1 MKIRYKRLHL
11 RGIFIFGLFW
21 LILGIISIT
30 NDSENY
36 FNYGYL
42 LASLLYFGNYLF
54 KSKNQY
60 LTIEEGSITRNNLF
74 PQRIN
79 LDDLKQV
86 KIKGKVYILQTENYE
101 LQIKTNLI
109 DKNSLKDFKAILK
122 SLKLKK

>member
-60 LTIEEGSITRNNLF
+60 LTIEEGSITLNNLF
-74 PQRIN
+74 SQSIN
-79 LDDLKQV
+79 LEELKRV
-86 KIKGKVYILQTENYE
+86 KIKGKVYILQTERSE

>member
-30 NDSENY
+30 NNSENY

-60 LTIEEGSITRNNLF
+60 LTIEDGSITLNNLF
-74 PQRIN
+74 SQRIN
-79 LDDLKQV
+79 LNDLKQV
-86 KIKGKVYILQTENYE
+86 KIKGKVYILKTEKHE

-109 DKNSLKDFKAILK
+109 DKNSLKDLKAILK
-122 SLKLKK
+122 KLKNN